1 MQIIPALSGSED
13 CLFLNIAAPV
23 DRQALLPVMLWLHG
37 GADILGSGPA
47 EGATDAALVARSLGA
62 SNGPVVVV
70 TINYRLNIF
79 GFLGGAAVSSRSSD
93 GGSGNF
99 GIQDQR

>member
-47 EGATDAALVARSLGA
+47 EGATADSVLHV
-62 SNGPVVVV
+62 
-70 TINYRLNIF
+70 IQFIF
-79 GFLGGAAVSSRSSD
+79 IHIVSSVSR
-93 GGSGNF
+93 GAY
-99 GIQDQR
+99 